1 MSPETQRQIAAT
13 KAELEQVYDAM
24 FNARN
29 SRVTA
34 DLAFKAQRLHAE
46 LTQLQN
52 GASALGVLSDDNRVN
67 Q

>member
-1 MSPETQRQIAAT
+1 MSQESQRQITAT
-13 KAELEQVYDAM
+13 KAELEQTYDAI

-29 SRVTA
+29 GRVTS

-67 Q
+67 